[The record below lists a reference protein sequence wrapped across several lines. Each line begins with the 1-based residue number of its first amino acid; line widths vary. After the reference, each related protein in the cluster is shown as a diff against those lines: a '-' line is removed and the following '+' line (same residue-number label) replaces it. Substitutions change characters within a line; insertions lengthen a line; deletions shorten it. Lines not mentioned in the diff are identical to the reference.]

1 MRESTPGTGKPSP
14 ASAVISPAEKIM
26 CEWEARHD
34 VAARG
39 RIADPAAALQR
50 YLTQSRLQEERRHRE
65 PAAPRPAAPGTHR
78 AAGADPFVAEHP
90 LVASWLRWGEDRR

>member
-1 MRESTPGTGKPSP
+1 MRESTPDTGKRAPG
-14 ASAVISPAEKIM
+14 SAVISPAEKIM

-50 YLTQSRLQEERRHRE
+50 YLTRSRLEEERRHRE
-65 PAAPRPAAPGTHR
+65 SATPRPPAPGAHR
-78 AAGADPFVAEHP
+78 AARADPFAAEHP
-90 LVASWLRWGEDRR
+90 LLASWLRWGEDRR

>member
-1 MRESTPGTGKPSP
+1 MRESTPGTGRRAP
-14 ASAVISPAEKIM
+14 AAAVISPAEKIM

-50 YLTQSRLQEERRHRE
+50 YLTRSRLQEERRHRE
-65 PAAPRPAAPGTHR
+65 PAPPAARRAPRT
-78 AAGADPFVAEHP
+78 DPFVAEHP
-90 LVASWLRWGEDRR
+90 VLASWLRWGEDRR

>member
-1 MRESTPGTGKPSP
+1 MRESTPGSERRAPGP
-14 ASAVISPAEKIM
+14 AVISPAEKIM

-50 YLTQSRLQEERRHRE
+50 YLNQSRLQDERRHRE
-65 PAAPRPAAPGTHR
+65 PAAPRPAAPGAR
-78 AAGADPFVAEHP
+78 ATRTDPFAAEHP
-90 LVASWLRWGEDRR
+90 LLASWLRWGEDRR

>member
-1 MRESTPGTGKPSP
+1 MRESTPGSEKRSP
-14 ASAVISPAEKIM
+14 EPEVISPAEKIM

-50 YLTQSRLQEERRHRE
+50 YLTQSRLQEERRHSE
-65 PAAPRPAAPGTHR
+65 AAAHDAR
-78 AAGADPFVAEHP
+78 AARAKKIDPFVAEHP
-90 LVASWLRWGEDRR
+90 LLASWVRWGEDRH

>member
-1 MRESTPGTGKPSP
+1 MRESTSDSGKRSP
-14 ASAVISPAEKIM
+14 ASATISPAEKIM

-50 YLTQSRLQEERRHRE
+50 YLTQSRLQEERRHAE
-65 PAAPRPAAPGTHR
+65 PATPRPAAPGGRR
-78 AAGADPFVAEHP
+78 ASRPDPFVTEHP
-90 LVASWLRWGEDRR
+90 LLASWLRWGEDRR

>member
-1 MRESTPGTGKPSP
+1 MRESTPGSGKRSPS
-14 ASAVISPAEKIM
+14 SAVISPAEKIM

-50 YLTQSRLQEERRHRE
+50 YLNQSRLQEERRHAE
-65 PAAPRPAAPGTHR
+65 PATPRPASSGGR
-78 AAGADPFVAEHP
+78 SGRRVDPFTAEHP
-90 LVASWLRWGEDRR
+90 LLASWLRWGEDRR

>member
-1 MRESTPGTGKPSP
+1 MRESTPGTGKPSS
-14 ASAVISPAEKIM
+14 ASTVISPAEKIM

-65 PAAPRPAAPGTHR
+65 SATPRPAGSGAHR
-78 AAGADPFVAEHP
+78 ARRTDPFAAEHP
-90 LVASWLRWGEDRR
+90 LLASWLRWGEDRR

>member
-1 MRESTPGTGKPSP
+1 
-14 ASAVISPAEKIM
+14 M

-50 YLTQSRLQEERRHRE
+50 YIEDRDEQGRRRVRVVPVLLPGVPRE
-65 PAAPRPAAPGTHR
+65 PQLPAFLRGFDLVDLRTHGPDDR
-78 AAGADPFVAEHP
+78 DQIRR
-90 LVASWLRWGEDRR
+90 LVAAILGDRPGF

>member
-1 MRESTPGTGKPSP
+1 MRESTPGTEERAPG
-14 ASAVISPAEKIM
+14 SAVLSPAEKLM

-50 YLTQSRLQEERRHRE
+50 YLNQSRLQEERRHRE
-65 PAAPRPAAPGTHR
+65 PTAPRPPRPAR
-78 AAGADPFVAEHP
+78 VDPFTAEHP
-90 LVASWLRWGEDRR
+90 LLASWVRWGEDRR